1 MMSSGEVQ
9 ADRGLHILLVED
21 EPLIAELFADTLMT
35 DGHDVSVAGDG
46 QEALDLFA
54 EADAVGH
61 PYDLLVTDVRMPR
74 MDGVA
79 LTRRLR
85 AAQPDLPV
93 VVVSGYASPEQLSTL
108 ATTERAPIVLLPKP
122 VSLSR
127 LRTAVRGATRH

>member
-1 MMSSGEVQ
+1 MMPSGKMR
-9 ADRGLHILLVED
+9 AGRGLHILLVED
-21 EPLIAELFADTLMT
+21 EQLIAELFAETLTT
-35 DGHDVSVAGDG
+35 DGHDVAVAGDG

-54 EADAVGH
+54 EAEALGR
-61 PYDLLVTDVRMPR
+61 PYDIVVTDVRMPR

-85 AAQPDLPV
+85 AAHPQLPV
-93 VVVSGYASPEQLSTL
+93 VVVSGYASPEQLSGL
-108 ATTERAPIVLLPKP
+108 SGSESGPLVLLPKP